1 MRVPGKALPSLDR
14 ASPYPYLA
22 RLVLA
27 SALLFLAACSA
38 LPTPA
43 GTVTPPA
50 SPTPNAT
57 LPSTPGVTPTT
68 AGPPTLE
75 IWLPPQFAPI
85 PGSAAGDIL
94 QARLDE
100 FSAQGQGVRV
110 QVRVKPADG
119 PGGLLDMLT
128 TASAAAPLALPD
140 LVALPRP
147 MLEAAALKGLLH
159 PYTDLL
165 TNPDD
170 PDWYDYAGQLAR
182 LQDSQFGLPFAG
194 DALILVYRQ
203 ETVPEPP
210 TALSP
215 LPQIQGA
222 LAFPAADPQA
232 LYTLALYQAAG
243 GAILDSEGR
252 PFLDKVTL
260 TRVLAFYHEAA
271 LSELTPF
278 WLTQFQS
285 DDQSWDAL
293 KKGQSEMVI
302 TWASRFLQEQPAGY
316 AAAALPTLDGSGF
329 TLATGWVWAI
339 ASPLPER
346 QKLAAHLADFL
357 SESHFLASWT
367 HAAGYMPPRPSALET
382 WGQASLR
389 LFVGDVS
396 ESAHLYPSADVL
408 PSLALPLTE
417 ATIEMLKQQ
426 DDPATAAEKAV
437 NSLLNP

>member
-1 MRVPGKALPSLDR
+1 MRLPYKALASLVM
-14 ASPYPYLA
+14 ASF
-22 RLVLA
+22 V
-27 SALLFLAACSA
+27 LFLAACNGI
-38 LPTPA
+38 PIPV
-43 GTVTPPA
+43 GTVTPAA
-50 SPTPNAT
+50 SATPNAT
-57 LPSTPGVTPTT
+57 LPSTPGVTPTPT
-68 AGPPTLE
+68 GPPTLE
-75 IWLPPQFAPI
+75 VWLPPQFAPI
-85 PGSAAGDIL
+85 SGSAAGEIL

-100 FSAQGQGVRV
+100 FTAQGQGVRI
-110 QVRVKPADG
+110 QVRVKPVDG

-147 MLEAAALKGLLH
+147 LLEAAALKGLLH
-159 PYTDLL
+159 PYTDLIA
-165 TNPDD
+165 NPDD
-170 PDWYDYAGQLAR
+170 PDWYDYTGQLAR

-194 DALILVYRQ
+194 DALILVYRL

-243 GAILDSEGR
+243 GDILDKEGR
-252 PFLDKVTL
+252 PFLDKGPL

-271 LSELTPF
+271 ISELTPF

-285 DDQSWDAL
+285 DDQSWDAF
-293 KKGQSEMVI
+293 KKGQSEMAI

-316 AAAALPTLDGSGF
+316 AASPLPTLNGADF

-346 QKLAAHLADFL
+346 QMLAAQLAEFL

-367 HAAGYMPPRPSALET
+367 HATGYMPPRPSALET
-382 WGQASLR
+382 WGEVGLR
-389 LFVGDVS
+389 RLVGDVS
-396 ESAHLYPSADVL
+396 KSAHLYPSADVL
-408 PSLALPLTE
+408 PSLAPPLTE

-426 DDPATAAEKAV
+426 ADPATAAEKAV
-437 NSLLNP
+437 NSLLSP